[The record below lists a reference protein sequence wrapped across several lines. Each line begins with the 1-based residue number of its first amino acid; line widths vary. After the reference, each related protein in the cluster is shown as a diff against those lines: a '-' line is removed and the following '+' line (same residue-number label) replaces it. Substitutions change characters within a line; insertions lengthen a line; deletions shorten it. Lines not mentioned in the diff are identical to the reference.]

1 MKLDL
6 KQTTILMGMC
16 SALGMYT
23 PEVQASNGEANS
35 LIATSV
41 QQTKKVTG
49 NISDSMGPLIG
60 ATVKVKGTS
69 NGVATDMDGNF
80 TLDVKPGATLIISYV
95 GYNTQEIVVTKQSS
109 LKITM
114 KEDGHALNDV
124 VVIGYGTQRKEAIT
138 GSVANVGGDKLNQ
151 IVSSNAAQALQGRVA
166 GVLMTQT
173 SSQPGAEMQ
182 IRIRGQRS
190 LNASND
196 PLIVLDGIPFMGNLS
211 DINPADIKSMDILKD
226 ASATAIYGSR
236 GANGVILI
244 TTAKGAEGTPAKV
257 SYNGYFGFKK
267 IFHKYPMMNGPE
279 FAALRKAAGK
289 YENTLDESDDTDTD
303 WQDLFF
309 KTGITTSHDVSVSG
323 GTKGGSYSFGAGYYH
338 DEAVVPT
345 QGFNRISV
353 RGNFD

>member
-1 MKLDL
+1 MKLYL

-16 SALGMYT
+16 SALGMYA

-60 ATVKVKGTS
+60 ATIKEKGTG
-69 NGVATDMDGNF
+69 NGVVTDLDGNF
-80 TLDVKPGATLIISYV
+80 SINVKPGATLVISYV
-95 GYNTQEIVVTKQSS
+95 GYNTKEVVVGNQTNIKVS
-109 LKITM
+109 M
-114 KEDGHALNDV
+114 EEEGHSLNDV

-151 IVSSNAAQALQGRVA
+151 IASSNAAQALQGRVA

-190 LNASND
+190 LTASND

-236 GANGVILI
+236 GANGVIII
-244 TTAKGAEGTPAKV
+244 TTNKGAEGTPA
-257 SYNGYFGFKK
+257 
-267 IFHKYPMMNGPE
+267 
-279 FAALRKAAGK
+279 
-289 YENTLDESDDTDTD
+289 
-303 WQDLFF
+303 
-309 KTGITTSHDVSVSG
+309 
-323 GTKGGSYSFGAGYYH
+323 
-338 DEAVVPT
+338 
-345 QGFNRISV
+345 
-353 RGNFD
+353 

>member
-16 SALGMYT
+16 SALGMCIP

-49 NISDSMGPLIG
+49 YISDSMGPLIG

-95 GYNTQEIVVTKQSS
+95 GYNTQEVVVTNQSS

-138 GSVANVGGDKLNQ
+138 GSVANV
-151 IVSSNAAQALQGRVA
+151 
-166 GVLMTQT
+166 
-173 SSQPGAEMQ
+173 
-182 IRIRGQRS
+182 
-190 LNASND
+190 
-196 PLIVLDGIPFMGNLS
+196 
-211 DINPADIKSMDILKD
+211 
-226 ASATAIYGSR
+226 Y
-236 GANGVILI
+236 
-244 TTAKGAEGTPAKV
+244 
-257 SYNGYFGFKK
+257 
-267 IFHKYPMMNGPE
+267 
-279 FAALRKAAGK
+279 
-289 YENTLDESDDTDTD
+289 
-303 WQDLFF
+303 
-309 KTGITTSHDVSVSG
+309 
-323 GTKGGSYSFGAGYYH
+323 
-338 DEAVVPT
+338 
-345 QGFNRISV
+345 
-353 RGNFD
+353 